1 MIMPEFVAAPF
12 VAKKREYTGGS
23 RGPRPRSDEQKPWDE
38 AFIAAWENNGIF
50 AVQITPDEA
59 EEAQRRVLSAARLN
73 NLAVTEGE
81 AQPGGEK
88 GTIILSWAIRVPR
101 KREPKAT
108 DTPS

>member
-1 MIMPEFVAAPF
+1 MPEFVAASF
-12 VAKKREYTGGS
+12 IAKKREYTGGA
-23 RGPRPRSDEQKPWDE
+23 RGPRPRSDDQKPWDE
-38 AFIAAWENNGIF
+38 AFMDAWDNGNGVL

-59 EEAQRRVLSAARLN
+59 EEAQKRVLSAARLN

-108 DTPS
+108 ETPS